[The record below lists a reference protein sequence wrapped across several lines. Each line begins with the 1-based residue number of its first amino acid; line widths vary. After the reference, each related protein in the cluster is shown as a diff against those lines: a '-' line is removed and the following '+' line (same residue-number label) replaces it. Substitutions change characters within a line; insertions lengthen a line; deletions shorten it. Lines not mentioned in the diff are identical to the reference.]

1 MKIMCKNLT
10 LGLAS
15 AALLTLY
22 GCGGGGGTTATLMP
36 AAVISPAA
44 VILSGVAATGAAF
57 TDAVVR
63 VIDSTGATVGIS
75 SPVGADGIFSV
86 TLSSGAKPP
95 FVLIASRTTAGG
107 EVQSLVSVL
116 ESTSST
122 IANITPITNLI
133 ASRLSPSGDPLK
145 LSSELASGTAQIT
158 PAAIANTVA
167 EVKQILATLLTATG
181 TKDTNP
187 LTADFAVDG
196 TGYDRLLDSIQISI
210 IPASSISSNIDISVK
225 QALADGTQPVA
236 VQFASTK
243 TTAPTLPAVNSSTL
257 VASGTSI
264 LISDLLRNL
273 TACYALPLAERVT
286 IGGTTAANIT
296 ANACKNV
303 FFGNNPASYL
313 SNGNIVGLNKA
324 FNGIF
329 TNGGTGVAL
338 SRGTYEFSRTNGD
351 QVIGYRSVSTVSNET
366 FDTLT
371 VRLDNDGKLKLIGNQ
386 YTYPGGINPYHQ
398 LRQFITLN
406 QSNRNYYSTGYDVN
420 ITDVKGGSGVG
431 GSIFDRVVIT
441 SPLGNTIAFKPS
453 VGSSNL
459 NIVLPVT
466 QTASGTSYIRMRSVF
481 VDLKVTD
488 DISLMEPGLFFA
500 NPQFLNSDLTYIPS
514 QGGWKFEY
522 YLASNPT
529 LIDKTQYY
537 STRTRALSILE
548 LRFRGWAQLAE
559 NVVTDIQTRA
569 GPFISS
575 IEGQI
580 PLPTNG
586 PIRNIDFSVPVT
598 ALPVTQIKVFGRMY
612 TPVAGSRFDDAER
625 IGSTLRTGSV
635 FCSRASDLDSHCGVV
650 AGSYATGAYA
660 NGLHLLARD
669 ASGGVYAS
677 FFALYKLP
685 I

>member
-1 MKIMCKNLT
+1 MKILVKNWMFY
-10 LGLAS
+10 LAS

-22 GCGGGGGTTATLMP
+22 GCGSGGGAGGLPAPPPTP
-36 AAVISPAA
+36 AAIT
-44 VILSGVAATGAAF
+44 LSGVAATGAAF
-57 TDAVVR
+57 TDAVVK
-63 VIDSTGATVGIS
+63 VLDSTGATVGTS

-86 TLSSGAKPP
+86 TLSNGAKPP

-116 ESTSST
+116 EATSAT

-145 LSSELASGTAQIT
+145 LATELASGTAQIT
-158 PAAIANTVA
+158 PATVAMTVA

-181 TKDTNP
+181 TTDFNP
-187 LTADFAVDG
+187 LTAGFVVDG

-210 IPASSISSNIDISVK
+210 IPSGLTSSNIEISVK

-236 VQFASTK
+236 VQFASID
-243 TTAPTLPAVNSSTL
+243 TTSPPLPAVNSSTL

-273 TACYALPLAERVT
+273 TACYSLPLAERVT
-286 IGGTTAANIT
+286 AGGSTAANII

-313 SNGNIVGLNKA
+313 SNGSVVGLNKS

-329 TNGGTGVAL
+329 TNSGTGVVF
-338 SRGTYEFSRTNGD
+338 SQGTYEFSRANGD
-351 QVIGYRSVSTVSNET
+351 QVIGYRSVSTVNNET

-398 LRQFITLN
+398 LRQFIKLN
-406 QSNRNYYSTGYDVN
+406 QSSRNYYSTGYDVN
-420 ITDVKGGSGVG
+420 ITDVKGGTGVG
-431 GSIFDRVVIT
+431 GSIFDRVVVT

-453 VGSSNL
+453 IGSSNL
-459 NIVLPVT
+459 NIVLPVS
-466 QTASGTSYIRMRSVF
+466 QTVSGTSYIRMRSVF
-481 VDLKVTD
+481 ADLKVTG

-500 NPQFLNSDLTYIPS
+500 SPQFIDFDLTAIPS
-514 QGGWKFEY
+514 QGEWKFEY
-522 YLASNPT
+522 YLASAPT
-529 LIDKTQYY
+529 LIDRTQYY
-537 STRTRALSILE
+537 KTRTRALSMLE
-548 LRFRGWAQLAE
+548 LRFRGWAKLTE
-559 NVVTDIQTRA
+559 NVIADIQTRA
-569 GPFISS
+569 DPFISS

-586 PIRNIDFSVPVT
+586 PIKDVNFSVPIN

-612 TPVAGSRFDDAER
+612 TTVAGPRFDDEER

-635 FCSRASDLDSHCGVV
+635 SCSRSSDLDLHCGVV

-660 NGLHLLARD
+660 NGLHLFARD
-669 ASGGVYAS
+669 ASGRGYAS
-677 FFALYKLP
+677 FYAMYKLP
-685 I
+685 